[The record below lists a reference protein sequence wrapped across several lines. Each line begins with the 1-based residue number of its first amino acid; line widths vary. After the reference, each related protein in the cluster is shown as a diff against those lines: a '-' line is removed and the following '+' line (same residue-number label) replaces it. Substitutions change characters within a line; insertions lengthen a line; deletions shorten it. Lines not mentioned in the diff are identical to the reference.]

1 MAAVPQR
8 KTFDEVFPLTLP
20 ADATPSLENTLVEG
34 YVTPWYALGWTFEE
48 YELWR
53 QLAKQQEWNKRWNVF
68 SDSQSKWINPRWN
81 KYSNELPHY
90 HCPKLYIMP
99 NGDALY
105 KIAINSYSHLKTLDV
120 WRLDVID
127 AATDVLVLSQAKA
140 AELRWYR
147 TGPY

>member
-81 KYSNELPHY
+81 KYSNELP
-90 HCPKLYIMP
+90 
-99 NGDALY
+99 
-105 KIAINSYSHLKTLDV
+105 
-120 WRLDVID
+120 LDVID
-127 AATDVLVLSQAKA
+127 AATDVL
-140 AELRWYR
+140 LRWYR
-147 TGPY
+147 TGPYYSRHWPNLTDNNTC

>member
-1 MAAVPQR
+1 M
-8 KTFDEVFPLTLP
+8 F
-20 ADATPSLENTLVEG
+20 
-34 YVTPWYALGWTFEE
+34 
-48 YELWR
+48 
-53 QLAKQQEWNKRWNVF
+53 F
-68 SDSQSKWINPRWN
+68 S
-81 KYSNELPHY
+81 HY